1 MSEMFSNV
9 SSFIA
14 GGMAGSIVTVIVM
27 CALRV
32 SK

>member
-1 MSEMFSNV
+1 MSELFSNV
-9 SSFIA
+9 ALFIA

-27 CALRV
+27 CALRA